1 MTKTTTSTKRKRI
14 GVMCS
19 GKGTNFEN
27 IVITCNKHEVV
38 LMIHDKKECGAARR
52 AEKWGIPHVR
62 IKHTHEQEMIEMFR
76 AWNVDLIVL
85 AGYMRILKR
94 PSDFHCPIINV
105 HPSLLPK
112 YKGLHAVEQALDSND
127 TVTGCSVHYVNEEL
141 DGGEIIKQAEV
152 PIMPDDTVDTLTRR
166 IQLMEYAILP
176 KVIDDYET
184 PISKGEGKTLSAVGA
199 GPTDRAEEYTSRGH
213 RVEEYGGGWR
223 RLDYG
228 S

>member
-1 MTKTTTSTKRKRI
+1 
-14 GVMCS
+14 
-19 GKGTNFEN
+19 
-27 IVITCNKHEVV
+27 
-38 LMIHDKKECGAARR
+38 MIHDKRECGAEKKA
-52 AEKWGIPHVR
+52 AKWGIPHIRV
-62 IKHTHEQEMIEMFR
+62 KHTKEDEMIALFKAYR
-76 AWNVDLIVL
+76 VDLIVL

-127 TVTGCSVHYVNEEL
+127 TVTGCTVHYVNEEL
-141 DGGEIIKQAEV
+141 DGGEIIAQREV
-152 PIMPDDTVDTLTRR
+152 PILPDDTIDTLTRR
-166 IQLMEYAILP
+166 IQLMEYAIVP

-184 PISKGEGKTLSAVGA
+184 PISEGEGKTLSAVGA
-199 GPTDRAEEYTSRGH
+199 RPTDRAEEYTSRGH
-213 RVEEYGGGWR
+213 REQIDGGGWR

>member
-1 MTKTTTSTKRKRI
+1 MIKTSSRRKRI

-27 IVITCNKHEVV
+27 ILVTCNKHEVV
-38 LMIHDKKECGAARR
+38 LMIHDKKECGA
-52 AEKWGIPHVR
+52 EKKAAKYGIPHIRV
-62 IKHTHEQEMIEMFR
+62 KHTKEDEMIALFKAYR
-76 AWNVDLIVL
+76 VDLIVL

-94 PSDFHCPIINV
+94 PLDFHCPIINV

-127 TVTGCSVHYVNEEL
+127 TITGCTVHYVNEDL
-141 DGGEIIKQAEV
+141 DGGEIIAQSKV
-152 PIMPDDTVDTLTRR
+152 DILPDDTVDTLTRR
-166 IQLMEYAILP
+166 IQLMEYGLLP
-176 KVIDDYET
+176 DVIDHYET
-184 PISKGEGKTLSAVGA
+184 TVSKSEGKTLSAVGA
-199 GPTDRAEEYTSRGH
+199 GPTDRAEEYSSRGH